1 MCKYKTPGEPGS
13 RSDYIIMATKAIV
26 LAAGK
31 GTRMMSEANHMP
43 KVLRQACG
51 KPLLHYVLQ
60 ALQFIPVED
69 TVLVAGY
76 QKELVFEAFPAY
88 PRAVQEPQL
97 GTGHAVMCAR
107 EHLEH
112 FDGTVLVC
120 YGDMPLLKQEVYQG
134 LLDFHAKSGAS
145 CTMLS
150 GTCEEYLPYGRVLR
164 DENGDFLRIVEDRDC
179 TPEQKAIRELNV
191 GIYAFD
197 CQQLLESLNSLRNNN
212 AQSEYYLTD
221 VPEILRNKGQRV
233 AVYTAAL
240 NEQIIGVNT
249 PEQLAMTER
258 FLRGEN

>member
-1 MCKYKTPGEPGS
+1 ME
-13 RSDYIIMATKAIV
+13 TKAVV

-31 GTRMMSEANHMP
+31 GTRMMSESNHLP

-51 KPLLHYVLQ
+51 KPLLHYVLK
-60 ALQFIPVED
+60 ALDFIPVEN

-76 QKELVFEAFPAY
+76 MREDVFAAFPDY
-88 PRAVQEPQL
+88 PRAVQDPQL

-107 EHLEH
+107 EHLKD
-112 FDGTVLVC
+112 FDGTVLIC
-120 YGDMPLLKQEVYQG
+120 YGDMPLLKKEVYQG
-134 LLDFHAKSGAS
+134 LLEFHEKSGAS

-150 GTCEEYLPYGRVLR
+150 GTCDEYLPYGRVLR

-197 CQQLLESLNSLRNNN
+197 CKQLLASLDKIRNNN
-212 AQSEYYLTD
+212 AQNEYYLTD
-221 VPEILRNKGQRV
+221 VPEILRQGGERV
-233 AVYTAAL
+233 AVYTAKL

-249 PEQLAMTER
+249 PEQLATTEKY
-258 FLRGEN
+258 LRGEA

>member
-1 MCKYKTPGEPGS
+1 
-13 RSDYIIMATKAIV
+13 MATKAVV

-51 KPLLHYVLQ
+51 KPLLHYVLK
-60 ALQFIPVED
+60 ALDFIPVED
-69 TVLVAGY
+69 TILVAGY
-76 QKELVFEAFPAY
+76 MREEVFAAFPAY
-88 PRAVQEPQL
+88 PRAVQDPQL
-97 GTGHAVMCAR
+97 GTGHAVMCAK
-107 EHLEH
+107 EHLEN

-120 YGDMPLLKQEVYQG
+120 YGDMPLLKKEVYQG
-134 LLDFHAKSGAS
+134 LLAYHAQTGAS

-164 DENGDFLRIVEDRDC
+164 DENGDFLKIVEDRDC
-179 TPEQKAIRELNV
+179 TPEEKAIRELNV

-197 CQQLLESLNSLRNNN
+197 GPQLLESLDKLSNNN

-221 VPEILRNKGQRV
+221 VPEILRNSGKRV
-233 AVYTAAL
+233 AVYTAQL

-249 PEQLAMTER
+249 PEQLATTER
-258 FLRGEN
+258 FLRQEG